1 MLIENVQWL
10 AEKNKELL
18 EERWERGQT
27 NDNRS
32 IWRFTYR
39 LVWLQMISQRE
50 NNNLLPIDFFYQ
62 IN

>member
-1 MLIENVQWL
+1 L